1 MAVCT
6 NSEMLNKLTLLLVV
20 TLFAVGCHV
29 SATSQA
35 NEIARSLARVTINPS
50 PGNKTPI
57 PHGSGLTIV
66 NVFDQFSPGCPT
78 GNRFETIER
87 FNSVRPNGSA
97 VLFIFSEK
105 NFSTQDVENF
115 QAILPMPESMVQG
128 DIEALR
134 PYLING
140 KLLVVLDSNGRLV
153 WQEKANVSE
162 QQLLDELV
170 RLTNAAGK

>member
-1 MAVCT
+1 
-6 NSEMLNKLTLLLVV
+6 MLNKLTLLLVA

-35 NEIARSLARVTINPS
+35 PEIARSLARVTINPS
-50 PGNKTPI
+50 PDNKTSI
-57 PHGSGLTIV
+57 PLNNGLTIV
-66 NVFDQFSPGCPT
+66 NVFDAFSPGCPT

-87 FNSVRPNGSA
+87 FNSLRPAGSA

-105 NFSTQDVENF
+105 SFSIQDVENF
-115 QAILPMPESMVQG
+115 KAILPMAESMVQG

-134 PYLING
+134 PYLIDG

-153 WQEKANVSE
+153 WKEKANVSE
-162 QQLLDELV
+162 QQLLSELV
-170 RLTNAAGK
+170 SLVNSPSK